1 MKRVVIAYILA
12 FSLLLGGC
20 GMGFEG
26 DYLWQQSHP
35 LPDSTESGQNIS
47 AANYATLYDALRQ
60 AVEAGLPQV
69 TISVALYDRDDVAS
83 DTAHAVAQLRRYN
96 PIAAYAVQ
104 DIQWKLGSIGGEQV
118 LVVQLS
124 YSCDQAHIR
133 RIKNVENNEHAI
145 EAIVSALCGFD
156 SGIVLRIRSYQDAD
170 FLQLVADFAAENPHL
185 VMEMPEVSVS
195 IYPETGR
202 DCVVELKFSYLTSRE
217 ILRTMQQQVAT
228 VVDGA
233 VDIVSVTQD
242 TRGKYTQM
250 YALLVERIQDYSLE
264 TSLTPAYSLLLYGVG
279 DSKAFATVY
288 AAMCRQAGL
297 ECLTVLGTYNSE
309 PRYWNIV
316 QINGIYYH
324 VDLLRSKEE
333 GQFRDMTDDEMEGY
347 VWYFPAY
354 PTCGPRPVEPTPPE
368 PTETAPQA

>member
-1 MKRVVIAYILA
+1 MKQAVIAICLA
-12 FSLLLGGC
+12 LCLLLTGC
-20 GMGFEG
+20 AMGFEG

-35 LPDSTESGQNIS
+35 MPDSTEGGQNIS
-47 AANYATLYDALRQ
+47 VSDYASLYDALRQ

-69 TISVALYDRDDVAS
+69 TISVALYDRDAVAS
-83 DTAHAVAQLRRYN
+83 DMAHAVTQLRRFN

-118 LVVQLS
+118 LVAQMA

-133 RIKNVENNEHAI
+133 RIKAVDNNEQAM
-145 EAIVSALCGFD
+145 EAIASALCGFE
-156 SGIVLRIRSYQDAD
+156 SGIVLRIRSYQEAD
-170 FLQLVADFAAENPHL
+170 FLQLVADYAAENPHL
-185 VMEMPEVSVS
+185 VMEVPEVSAS
-195 IYPETGR
+195 IYPEKGNDR
-202 DCVVELKFSYLTSRE
+202 LVELKFSYLTSRD

-228 VVDGA
+228 VVDAA
-233 VDIVSVTQD
+233 VDMVSLTQD

-250 YALLVERIQDYSLE
+250 YALLVERLDYSLE

-288 AAMCRQAGL
+288 AAMCHQAGL
-297 ECLTVLGTYNSE
+297 ECLTVVGTFNSE
-309 PRYWNIV
+309 ARYWNIV
-316 QINGIYYH
+316 QIDGVYYH

-333 GQFRDMTDDEMEGY
+333 GQFRDMTDEEMEGY

-354 PTCGPRPVEPTPPE
+354 PTCGPRPEAPLPPE
-368 PTETAPQA
+368 PEDTVPQP

>member
-1 MKRVVIAYILA
+1 MKRAVIAYFLA
-12 FSLLLGGC
+12 LCLLLTGC

-35 LPDSTESGQNIS
+35 MPDSAESGQNIS
-47 AANYATLYDALRQ
+47 ASDYASLYDALRQ

-69 TISVALYDRDDVAS
+69 TISVALYDRDAVAS
-83 DTAHAVAQLRRYN
+83 DTAHAVTQLRRFN

-133 RIKNVENNEHAI
+133 RIKAVENNEQAM
-145 EAIVSALCGFD
+145 EAIVSALSGFD
-156 SGIVLRIRSYQDAD
+156 SGIVLRIRSYQEAD

-185 VMEMPEVSVS
+185 VMEVPEVSAS
-195 IYPETGR
+195 IYPETGKDR
-202 DCVVELKFSYLTSRE
+202 VVELKFSYLTSRD

-228 VVDGA
+228 VVDAA
-233 VDIVSVTQD
+233 VDMVSFTQD

-297 ECLTVLGTYNSE
+297 ECLTVVGTFNSE

-316 QINGIYYH
+316 QIDGVYYH
-324 VDLLRSKEE
+324 VDLLRSKDE
-333 GQFRDMTDDEMEGY
+333 GQFRDMTDEEMEGY

-354 PTCGPRPVEPTPPE
+354 PTCGPRPEVPQPPE
-368 PTETAPQA
+368 PEDTVPED

>member
-1 MKRVVIAYILA
+1 MKRAVIAYFLA
-12 FSLLLGGC
+12 LCLLLTGC

-35 LPDSTESGQNIS
+35 VHDSAESGQNIS
-47 AANYATLYDALRQ
+47 AADYASLYDALRQ
-60 AVEAGLPQV
+60 ALEAGQPQV
-69 TISVALYDRDDVAS
+69 TISVALYDRDAVAS
-83 DTAHAVAQLRRYN
+83 DTTHAVTQLRQFN

-118 LVVQLS
+118 LVVQFS
-124 YSCDQAHIR
+124 YSCDQAQIR
-133 RIKNVENNEHAI
+133 RIKTVENTEQAR
-145 EAIVSALCGFD
+145 EAIVSALSNVD
-156 SGIVLRIRSYQDAD
+156 SGLVLRVRSFQDVD
-170 FLQLVADFAAENPHL
+170 FLQLVADFAFENPQL

-195 IYPETGR
+195 IYPEIGNDR
-202 DCVVELKFSYLTSRE
+202 VVELKFSYMTSRD
-217 ILRTMQQQVAT
+217 ILRTMQLQVAT
-228 VVDGA
+228 VVDAA
-233 VDIVSVTQD
+233 VDMVSLTQD

-250 YALLVERIQDYSLE
+250 YALLVERLDYSLE

-288 AAMCRQAGL
+288 AAMCQQAGL
-297 ECLTVLGTYNSE
+297 ECLTVVGTFNSE

-316 QINGIYYH
+316 QIDGVYYH

-333 GQFRDMTDDEMEGY
+333 GQFRDMTDEEMEGY

-354 PTCGPRPVEPTPPE
+354 PSCGPRPVEPTPPE
-368 PTETAPQA
+368 PTVPAPES

>member
-1 MKRVVIAYILA
+1 MKQAVIA
-12 FSLLLGGC
+12 FSLTLCLLLTGC

-35 LPDSTESGQNIS
+35 MPDSTESGQNIS
-47 AANYATLYDALRQ
+47 VSDYASLYDALRH

-69 TISVALYDRDDVAS
+69 TISVALYDRDTVAS
-83 DTAHAVAQLRRYN
+83 DTAHAITQIRRFN
-96 PIAAYAVQ
+96 PIAAYALQ
-104 DIQWKLGSIGGEQV
+104 DIEWKLGSIGGEQV
-118 LVVQLS
+118 LVAQMS

-133 RIKNVENNEHAI
+133 RIKAVENNEQAM
-145 EAIVSALCGFD
+145 EAIASALCGFE
-156 SGIVLRIRSYQDAD
+156 SGIVLRIRSYREAD
-170 FLQLVADFAAENPHL
+170 FLQLVADYAAENPHL
-185 VMEMPEVSVS
+185 VMEVPEVSAS
-195 IYPETGR
+195 IYPEIGNDR
-202 DCVVELKFSYLTSRE
+202 LIELKFSYLTSRD

-228 VVDGA
+228 VVDAA
-233 VDIVSVTQD
+233 VDMVSLTQD

-250 YALLVERIQDYSLE
+250 YALLVERLDYSLE

-288 AAMCRQAGL
+288 AAMCHQAGL
-297 ECLTVLGTYNSE
+297 ECLTVVGTYNSE

-316 QINGIYYH
+316 QIDGVYYH

-333 GQFRDMTDDEMEGY
+333 GQFRDMTDEEMEGY

-354 PTCGPRPVEPTPPE
+354 PTCGPRPEAPLPPE
-368 PTETAPQA
+368 PEDTVPQA